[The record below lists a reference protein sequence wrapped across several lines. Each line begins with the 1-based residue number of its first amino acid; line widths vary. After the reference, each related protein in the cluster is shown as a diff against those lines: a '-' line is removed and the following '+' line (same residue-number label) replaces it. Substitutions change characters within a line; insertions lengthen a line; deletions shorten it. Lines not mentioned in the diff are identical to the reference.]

1 MKKYIFVLFIISL
14 SSCYKKENKS
24 SKTIVF
30 PYNEYNQ
37 LLGKQK
43 KQFLDSLYK
52 VVETVPNNEQGVK
65 YLFDLSTEYYYINDF
80 PKSLKISRDLLEI
93 AKDKSDTLNIA
104 KAYSFIGD
112 TYDQNHK
119 DSAYFYYQKA
129 QKLFQIIGN
138 EENVGKMI
146 FNKAYI
152 LFYEG
157 NYLQSEIELSNAL
170 QLLKSNSN
178 HQLLY
183 TVYNLMG
190 CNLENLGDYETA
202 LEYFKQAKNQLN
214 MAREA
219 RIDYNGYSN
228 CDVAIASNIAN
239 MYDKMH
245 KYGKSIEILKPL
257 LNKELENR
265 WPNDYAIVLGNL
277 GSSMMKK
284 GNLNGVESMLY
295 KSFNISLQHGNQTT
309 ILYKSITLGDYYL
322 TIKDTAKSLQ
332 FLKKSLISGKKIK
345 ANNEIKLIYELLAKA
360 DPKQDSYYKEKII
373 QLTDS
378 LAKAQRKINNKY
390 ARIAYET
397 SVIEDENKILTKNN
411 LYLLIS
417 SFILIVLFMGIL
429 VFRYWK
435 NKRKELEFQSQL
447 QSAEIELFELMQQ
460 YQIDLN
466 HTKVIEQNR
475 ISKELHDSVTNK
487 LLGVHLVLKTLN
499 ESNEIDI
506 KEKRKKYIEEIHA
519 IENEIREITH
529 DLRTEEIDPHFDF
542 KMLLLNC
549 IQQADEMG
557 TTRFN
562 LDCNPM
568 IDWESVSGL
577 IKITLYRIIQE
588 ALSNVSKYAEA
599 SECQVVISIKDK
611 QTIDLLISDN
621 GKGFDINTVTTQGI
635 GLKNM
640 KERAEKVNS
649 NLSITTQLG
658 EGTQIQCSFTID

>member
-1 MKKYIFVLFIISL
+1 M
-14 SSCYKKENKS
+14 SSCSKKENKS

-65 YLFDLSTEYYYINDF
+65 YLFDLSSEYYYINESS
-80 PKSLKISRDLLEI
+80 KSFKVSEQILKKR
-93 AKDKSDTLNIA
+93 KSNDSLSLA
-104 KAYSFIGD
+104 KAYYYMGD
-112 TYDQNHK
+112 SYEVSHR
-119 DSAYFYYQKA
+119 DSAFFYYLKA
-129 QKLFQIIGN
+129 EKIYRLLNNNRMIA
-138 EENVGKMI
+138 KMQ
-146 FNKAYI
+146 FNKAYL
-152 LFYEG
+152 LFFEG
-157 NYLQSEIELSNAL
+157 NYIESEILVSNAL
-170 QLLKSNSN
+170 NLLKEKNSDKRLIFESYNLLGANFDKLEEYDSSLKYYMLAKNLLKDSKLENKNIDRQNNLSLQIVVNIANILEKKLKFTQAKNELKQLVKNEYKKKWPLSYATVIGNLGCVEMKLGNLKSAEQLLKTALNISQANGN
-178 HQLLY
+178 DLNI
-183 TVYNLMG
+183 VYKLN
-190 CNLENLGDYETA
+190 NLGDYYT
-202 LEYFKQAKNQLN
+202 LKKDTLKSVYYLKKTLK
-214 MAREA
+214 
-219 RIDYNGYSN
+219 
-228 CDVAIASNIAN
+228 IAEKIQ
-239 MYDKMH
+239 
-245 KYGKSIEILKPL
+245 SIE
-257 LNKELENR
+257 
-265 WPNDYAIVLGNL
+265 
-277 GSSMMKK
+277 
-284 GNLNGVESMLY
+284 
-295 KSFNISLQHGNQTT
+295 NIKNAL
-309 ILYKSITLGDYYL
+309 
-322 TIKDTAKSLQ
+322 KSLAK
-332 FLKKSLISGKKIK
+332 LDPE
-345 ANNEIKLIYELLAKA
+345 NNTYYYEKYIYFN
-360 DPKQDSYYKEKII
+360 
-373 QLTDS
+373 DS
-378 LAKAQRKINNKY
+378 LAKTQRKINNKY

-417 SFILIVLFMGIL
+417 SFILIVLFIGIL

-621 GKGFDINTVTTQGI
+621 GRGFDKNTIITQGI

-640 KERAEKVNS
+640 KERAEKVKS

>member
-1 MKKYIFVLFIISL
+1 MKKIIFVLFIISL
-14 SSCYKKENKS
+14 SSCYNKDNKS
-24 SKTIVF
+24 SKTIAF

-190 CNLENLGDYETA
+190 CNLENLGDYKTA

-214 MAREA
+214 MARQSG
-219 RIDYNGYSN
+219 IDYNGYSN

-245 KYGKSIEILKPL
+245 KYGKSIAILKPL
-257 LNKELENR
+257 LKKEIENR

-277 GSSMMKK
+277 GSSMMKN
-284 GNLNGVESMLY
+284 GNLSGVESMLY

-309 ILYKSITLGDYYL
+309 YY
-322 TIKDTAKSLQ
+322 
-332 FLKKSLISGKKIK
+332 IS
-345 ANNEIKLIYELLAKA
+345 
-360 DPKQDSYYKEKII
+360 
-373 QLTDS
+373 
-378 LAKAQRKINNKY
+378 
-390 ARIAYET
+390 
-397 SVIEDENKILTKNN
+397 
-411 LYLLIS
+411 
-417 SFILIVLFMGIL
+417 
-429 VFRYWK
+429 
-435 NKRKELEFQSQL
+435 QS
-447 QSAEIELFELMQQ
+447 
-460 YQIDLN
+460 
-466 HTKVIEQNR
+466 H
-475 ISKELHDSVTNK
+475 
-487 LLGVHLVLKTLN
+487 
-499 ESNEIDI
+499 
-506 KEKRKKYIEEIHA
+506 
-519 IENEIREITH
+519 
-529 DLRTEEIDPHFDF
+529 
-542 KMLLLNC
+542 
-549 IQQADEMG
+549 
-557 TTRFN
+557 
-562 LDCNPM
+562 
-568 IDWESVSGL
+568 
-577 IKITLYRIIQE
+577 
-588 ALSNVSKYAEA
+588 
-599 SECQVVISIKDK
+599 
-611 QTIDLLISDN
+611 
-621 GKGFDINTVTTQGI
+621 
-635 GLKNM
+635 
-640 KERAEKVNS
+640 
-649 NLSITTQLG
+649 
-658 EGTQIQCSFTID
+658 